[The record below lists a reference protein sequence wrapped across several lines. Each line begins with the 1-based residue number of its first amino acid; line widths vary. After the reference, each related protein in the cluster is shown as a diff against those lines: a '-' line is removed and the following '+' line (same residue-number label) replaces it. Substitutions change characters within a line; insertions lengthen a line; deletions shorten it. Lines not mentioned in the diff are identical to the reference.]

1 MKKCWFPP
9 NSRGVSCDWYIYIY
23 IYIYMGLFYVR
34 CNWSKFHDCR
44 IYVTGFKEGNLFSP
58 SHPWAAPKSVCA
70 GVPCW
75 FCDHQYLRKQSVN
88 SFFWPF
94 SVLFLVVVLYLLS
107 NYCVYYLL
115 FICFYFYFAS
125 NVNIA
130 DKIFV
135 SSFCNFN
142 NNGDW

>member
-1 MKKCWFPP
+1 MIVGYMWQVL
-9 NSRGVSCDWYIYIY
+9 RGGTFFLHPIRGQPQKGPSWIE
-23 IYIYMGLFYVR
+23 LR
-34 CNWSKFHDCR
+34 
-44 IYVTGFKEGNLFSP
+44 EGSILDYHFWLSM
-58 SHPWAAPKSVCA
+58 ACSVLCA

-75 FCDHQYLRKQSVN
+75 FFDHQYLWKQSVD

-94 SVLFLVVVLYLLS
+94 PVLFLVIVSYLLS
-107 NYCVYYLL
+107 NYCVCLLL